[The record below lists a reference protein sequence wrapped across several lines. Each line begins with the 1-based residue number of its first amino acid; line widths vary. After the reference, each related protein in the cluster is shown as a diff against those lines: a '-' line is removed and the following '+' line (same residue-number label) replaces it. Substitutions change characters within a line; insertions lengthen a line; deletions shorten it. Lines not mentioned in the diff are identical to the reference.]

1 MPKGELFINGIDAY
15 ENFGLSLTDGAL
27 SSLMT
32 PPPNKS
38 LIESAYRKL
47 PGKRV
52 IPKDVVPDARELN
65 LEMHITAPDRSTFY
79 QRYGDF
85 CNELKKGVIVIR
97 TSFQPDV
104 YYRCVYL
111 SCNQF
116 SQFVEQLAKFSL
128 KLSEPDPTNRD
139 ETDKNS

>member
-1 MPKGELFINGIDAY
+1 MRGDLIINGRDAY
-15 ENFGLSLTDGAL
+15 EAYGMSLTDGAL
-27 SSLMT
+27 SALMT

-38 LIESAYRKL
+38 LIESSYRKL

-65 LEMHITAPDRSTFY
+65 LEVHISAPDRSTML

-85 CNELKKGVIVIR
+85 CEVLRGGVLEIQTR
-97 TSFQPDV
+97 YQPGV
-104 YYRCVYL
+104 YYRFIYL
-111 SCNQF
+111 SCTQF
-116 SQFVEQLAKFSL
+116 SQFIGQLAKFSL